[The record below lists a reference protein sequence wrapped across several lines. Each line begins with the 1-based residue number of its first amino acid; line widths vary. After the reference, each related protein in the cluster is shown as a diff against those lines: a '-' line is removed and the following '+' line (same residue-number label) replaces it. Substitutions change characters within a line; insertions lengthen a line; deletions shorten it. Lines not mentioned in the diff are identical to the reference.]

1 LKTIKIIIKITT
13 LINNMG
19 RGSGKT
25 KQTIT
30 LVASQIKQLGNLFQK
45 KINKSQE
52 TIIDSVGIIE
62 KYTEMYVNRCVIC
75 GIDMGPN
82 NPRQLCR
89 KTYCENGYE
98 D

>member
-1 LKTIKIIIKITT
+1 
-13 LINNMG
+13 MG